1 MLSRERERVASMRQV
16 QDLLL
21 ELAGI
26 LFFLNIFDP
35 CIDYG
40 AFGTRR
46 VEGVK
51 GTLKGQLGLFC
62 VGQHF

>member
-1 MLSRERERVASMRQV
+1 MRQV

-40 AFGTRR
+40 AFGTQR
-46 VEGVK
+46 VEGVR
-51 GTLKGQLGLFC
+51 GTPKGQLEALLDIFC
-62 VGQHF
+62 WSAFLSEIVDL